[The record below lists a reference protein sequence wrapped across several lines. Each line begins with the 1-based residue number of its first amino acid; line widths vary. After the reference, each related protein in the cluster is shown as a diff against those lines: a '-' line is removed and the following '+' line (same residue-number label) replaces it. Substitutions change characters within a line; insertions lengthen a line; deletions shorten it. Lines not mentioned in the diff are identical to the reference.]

1 MSSRKFRKSEKGIS
15 ATYAKYPQL
24 LENIK
29 QIYKICGENKSEAA
43 RRIGVKPQIFDE
55 WVEGRSAPST
65 AARKAIASRFG
76 VDQYTLEHGS
86 IADPPAE
93 YKKPLDKQRQ
103 RLIELALEIAE
114 RGEDRVVKHL
124 IDSIGFLQEASQRN
138 KPPQGGGGSASGG
151 GTATTVDQAAPYL
164 LRELSEED
172 P

>member
-55 WVEGRSAPST
+55 WVEGRSAP
-65 AARKAIASRFG
+65 RFG